1 MLRPFGSSQDR
12 PIDYAQDRPFD
23 FAQDRQAQHDWKIF
37 SVFKASAVRL
47 EPFDFAQ
54 DGRVEG

>member
-12 PIDYAQDRPFD
+12 PIDYAQDR
-23 FAQDRQAQHDWKIF
+23 QAQHNWKIF